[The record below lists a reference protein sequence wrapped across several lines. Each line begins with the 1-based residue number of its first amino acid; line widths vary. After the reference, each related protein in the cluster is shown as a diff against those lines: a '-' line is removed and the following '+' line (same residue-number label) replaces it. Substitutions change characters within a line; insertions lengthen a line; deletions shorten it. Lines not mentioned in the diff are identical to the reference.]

1 MLRLH
6 WLCSGLVESLF
17 IILPSLAISATPTTA
32 GKLKDPQSVS
42 SDSEHLIEPPL
53 PRWELLDFY
62 TVVNRPSLAHRI
74 RRIKVIL
81 PEKQATPW
89 QAGWTADKPILYE
102 TDDPGALK
110 AIETYLTRPLRI
122 AVARG
127 VHGARGDGSSSS
139 LGAVKII
146 TNTEEFD
153 IHISRVGFVL
163 ESDSAD
169 YQNTFYSWGL
179 AQFLDDVTF
188 LQLKT
193 HVPAAIMKELTG
205 EARMDSDKNAMDAR
219 RKATE
224 DMKK

>member
-1 MLRLH
+1 
-6 WLCSGLVESLF
+6 
-17 IILPSLAISATPTTA
+17 
-32 GKLKDPQSVS
+32 
-42 SDSEHLIEPPL
+42 
-53 PRWELLDFY
+53 
-62 TVVNRPSLAHRI
+62 
-74 RRIKVIL
+74 
-81 PEKQATPW
+81 
-89 QAGWTADKPILYE
+89 
-102 TDDPGALK
+102 
-110 AIETYLTRPLRI
+110 
-122 AVARG
+122 
-127 VHGARGDGSSSS
+127 
-139 LGAVKII
+139 
-146 TNTEEFD
+146 
-153 IHISRVGFVL
+153 L